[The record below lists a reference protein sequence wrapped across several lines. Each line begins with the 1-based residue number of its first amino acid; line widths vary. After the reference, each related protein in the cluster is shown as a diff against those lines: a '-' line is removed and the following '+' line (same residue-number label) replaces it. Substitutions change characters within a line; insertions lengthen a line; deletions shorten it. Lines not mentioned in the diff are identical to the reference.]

1 MVILHAYILT
11 KVESAG
17 TEEAVQKSFDFAW
30 DTEKHCL
37 AKFIKIYGDLVT
49 QIREVQPEYLVD
61 QVKGL
66 RGFLAIHKREVEKE
80 AT

>member
-1 MVILHAYILT
+1 M
-11 KVESAG
+11 
-17 TEEAVQKSFDFAW
+17 
-30 DTEKHCL
+30 